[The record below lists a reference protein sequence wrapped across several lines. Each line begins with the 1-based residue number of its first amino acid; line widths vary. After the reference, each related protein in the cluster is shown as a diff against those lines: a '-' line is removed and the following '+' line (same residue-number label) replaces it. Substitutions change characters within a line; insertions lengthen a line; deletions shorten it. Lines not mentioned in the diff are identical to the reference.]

1 MGDKAFCVFC
11 NKLTESPVRVRENGC
26 TALQCSQCKL
36 IYVHPRPDPGTVADI
51 YGHDTAHVSAK
62 WLVLSEFDKRLH
74 ARFTLNIIK
83 NHADNGRLLEI
94 GAGAGFFLDEA
105 RECGY
110 TVSGLELN
118 GRLAEYCKRYHGI
131 ECDVEFINET
141 EESPRYD
148 LIYHCDVLSHFP
160 DPSKEFRAIHRRLRS
175 GGLMVFETGNL
186 GEMDPRYDK
195 YIREWQLPDHL
206 FLLTVDNIRS
216 LLEQTGFEVLEL
228 RRFGLLPQYRY
239 RRMIDRL
246 RRSRNGPPVEVSA
259 VNTVFQPN
267 KDEVLPAPKSK
278 APPQSLI
285 EHARRLLSR
294 FYYSIPHKLRYG
306 VGAWSAW
313 AGTPQT
319 VIVVAKKR
327 E

>member
-1 MGDKAFCVFC
+1 MADKAFCVFC
-11 NKLTESPVRVRENGC
+11 NKLTESSVRVRENGY

-36 IYVHPRPDPGTVADI
+36 IFVHPQPDPGTIADI
-51 YGHDTAHVSAK
+51 YGHDAAHVSAK

-83 NHADNGRLLEI
+83 KHADDGRLLEI

-118 GRLAEYCKRYHGI
+118 DRLAEYCKHYHGI
-131 ECDVEFINET
+131 ECDVDFINET
-141 EESPRYD
+141 EESPRFD

-160 DPSKEFRAIHRRLRS
+160 DPAKELRAMHRRLRS

-186 GEMDPRYDK
+186 GELDTRFDK

-216 LLEQTGFEVLEL
+216 LLEQTGFEVLVGSGEFDL
-228 RRFGLLPQYRY
+228 
-239 RRMIDRL
+239 
-246 RRSRNGPPVEVSA
+246 VEVGA
-259 VNTVFQPN
+259 VADDKDLFRFHVAAGNGNLFITV
-267 KDEVLPAPKSK
+267 
-278 APPQSLI
+278 
-285 EHARRLLSR
+285 
-294 FYYSIPHKLRYG
+294 
-306 VGAWSAW
+306 VG
-313 AGTPQT
+313 
-319 VIVVAKKR
+319 
-327 E
+327 